1 MTIRGWTIADAI
13 MFSMV
18 LRAFIG
24 AIYILI
30 GCLIKLYLMVGLHVL
45 WFAPILWVQWVFLN
59 SFR

>member
-13 MFSMV
+13 VSSV
-18 LRAFIG
+18 GLLAFIG

-30 GCLIKLYLMVGLHVL
+30 GCLIKVYLMVGLHVL
-45 WFAPILWVQWVFLN
+45 WFVPILWGQWVFWN